1 MLSDLFLFLNEVVFI
16 KETIHIFIYF
26 SHALLGLVT
35 QSCLTTL
42 QSFGLQPARLLCP
55 WDFSGKTLE
64 WVAIFSSIQ
73 EFIVGL
79 QQISVK
85 IQPFLNHK

>member
-42 QSFGLQPARLLCP
+42 QSFGL
-55 WDFSGKTLE
+55 
-64 WVAIFSSIQ
+64 
-73 EFIVGL
+73 
-79 QQISVK
+79 
-85 IQPFLNHK
+85 